1 MTVKR
6 TVVHLPKPKGTASA
20 TLTEINSLSSHSRS
34 TLSNSSISPPTS
46 VSFSAALST
55 PGTTYNKQYHNNN
68 GGTNAEPHQMQH
80 YNQQTKS
87 YDIALFGGQFLVS
100 DTLYFEV
107 PQSITDN
114 DMYTLLASCRPLLMQ
129 RNKYQDQ
136 YQDHVAT
143 GWIRFVNKE
152 QADRAYTL
160 FDGLILK
167 NSHRLQLYITPE
179 GTMDQVPN
187 APIFQIS
194 HLPLSMSNECL
205 YNLFRPFGPIRVC
218 KVIVEKDSSSDGTA
232 LLQYFNQEH
241 AENAMM
247 VMNNKYIDGKS
258 LSIFSLVSNKP
269 DQSSPTNKIHQIV
282 NKSDPKTAVD
292 YTNLYIKN
300 LDLAAKSADLYNV
313 FCAYGHIISARVM
326 KNPRSKQSRGYG
338 FVSFTHPDEAKAAL
352 NHFNGKY
359 ILSKPVIIAYHEP
372 KRLATS
378 PSSSFLTPA
387 TPNPTTSAQ
396 PQQQKRTVLSPPLS
410 LGNNFAKNG
419 KDDHRYYHAA
429 TPATPIASTP
439 SSSSSPS
446 LSSLDK
452 NGSEH
457 PGCSHTPQLQRAR
470 IRAAIMK
477 VISKDK
483 DISQLDTW
491 VEHIMSLR
499 SISRALCLFN
509 PTYLLSKLN
518 EVMMTQQ
525 HADKPLQQYNH
536 TPKTPNLIQA
546 NDHHSHASSSTTI
559 SSAAITSTTDM
570 VHMQDIEK
578 QEQHYSIARFV
589 ESIKGLSLIQQKQQ
603 LGDMLFPYVKA
614 TGIKQASKV
623 TIKLLDTQPLDQLA
637 YSMHSTEL
645 LKPLVDK
652 AFMTLT
658 RQQK

>member
-1 MTVKR
+1 
-6 TVVHLPKPKGTASA
+6 
-20 TLTEINSLSSHSRS
+20 
-34 TLSNSSISPPTS
+34 
-46 VSFSAALST
+46 
-55 PGTTYNKQYHNNN
+55 
-68 GGTNAEPHQMQH
+68 
-80 YNQQTKS
+80 
-87 YDIALFGGQFLVS
+87 
-100 DTLYFEV
+100 
-107 PQSITDN
+107 
-114 DMYTLLASCRPLLMQ
+114 
-129 RNKYQDQ
+129 
-136 YQDHVAT
+136 
-143 GWIRFVNKE
+143 
-152 QADRAYTL
+152 
-160 FDGLILK
+160 
-167 NSHRLQLYITPE
+167 
-179 GTMDQVPN
+179 MDQVPN

-205 YNLFRPFGPIRVC
+205 YNLFRCFGPIRVC

-247 VMNNKYIDGKS
+247 VMNNKYIGEKS

-282 NKSDPKTAVD
+282 NKSDPKNVVD

-300 LDLAAKSADLYNV
+300 LDLAAKSADLYSA

-352 NHFNGKY
+352 NQFNGKY

-372 KRLATS
+372 KRLASS
-378 PSSSFLTPA
+378 PSSSILAPT

-396 PQQQKRTVLSPPLS
+396 SHHHSPQHQQKRAVLSPPLY

-429 TPATPIASTP
+429 TPATPIASVP
-439 SSSSSPS
+439 SSSSLSSPS
-446 LSSLDK
+446 VSSLDK
-452 NGSEH
+452 NASNG
-457 PGCSHTPQLQRAR
+457 PVCSHTPQLQRAR
-470 IRAAIMK
+470 IRTAIMQ

-483 DISQLDTW
+483 DISQLDKW

-518 EVMMTQQ
+518 EVMTQQHHYQQ
-525 HADKPLQQYNH
+525 HADLSTLCHKPLQQYNH

-546 NDHHSHASSSTTI
+546 NDQHSTASSSTTT
-559 SSAAITSTTDM
+559 SSAAITSTTSTTGM

-614 TGIKQASKV
+614 TGTKKASKV

-652 AFMTLT
+652 AFLTLS
-658 RQQK
+658 RQQNFANAMMQK